1 MMDQIGEENFY
12 KVIQMIDLRFVTNKQ
27 IKKFNLEVQESYGMT
42 FLKIKGTDFWVLGID
57 EETNTIYAQMDYGKV
72 DWDHIKWL
80 ADVDYHIAGVLT
92 QHIPGL
98 YDTREYEDCDKESLY
113 DSACDFVDDETV
125 FIIKK
130 GGENL

>member
-1 MMDQIGEENFY
+1 
-12 KVIQMIDLRFVTNKQ
+12 MIDLRFITDEQMKE
-27 IKKFNLEVQESYGMT
+27 FNLEIYESCGMT

-57 EETNTIYAQMDYGKV
+57 EETNTIYAQHDYGVVK
-72 DWDHIKWL
+72 WDNIRWL
-80 ADVDYHIAGVLT
+80 ADAKYHIVGVLT

-98 YDTREYEDCDKESLY
+98 YDTREYEDFDKESLY